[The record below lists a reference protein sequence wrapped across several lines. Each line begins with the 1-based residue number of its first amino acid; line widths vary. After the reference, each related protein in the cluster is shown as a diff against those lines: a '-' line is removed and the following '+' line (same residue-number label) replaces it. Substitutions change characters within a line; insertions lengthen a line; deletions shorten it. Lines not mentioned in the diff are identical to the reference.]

1 MKTTAKGR
9 VLIEQRE
16 GIRLTAYRD
25 SVGIWTIG
33 VGHTSVAG
41 LPHVTPGMTITKAQC
56 DEILSRDLM
65 QFEKAVSKLTGGAG
79 LADHEFDALV
89 SLAFNIGAGDFLGS
103 TVARRL
109 AKGDKAGAADAFLMW
124 NKGTI
129 KGQKVVLPGLT
140 TRRQAERKQFLN
152 GY

>member
-9 VLIEQRE
+9 ALIEQRE
-16 GIRLTAYRD
+16 GIRLKAYRD

-33 VGHTSVAG
+33 VGHTSAAG
-41 LPHVTPGMTITKAQC
+41 IPTVTPGLTITKAEC
-56 DEILSRDLM
+56 DEILSRDLA
-65 QFEKAVSKLTGGAG
+65 QFERAVSEPTGGAS

-89 SLAFNIGAGDFLGS
+89 SLAFNIGAGAFRGS

-109 AKGDKAGAADAFLMW
+109 AKGDKAGTADAMLMW
-124 NKGTI
+124 DKAGG
-129 KGQKVVLPGLT
+129 KALPGLT